1 MKALIVVDMQYDFID
16 GALGTE
22 EARSIVGNVRDKV
35 AQYRASQF
43 PVIYTQDTHSAD
55 YLQTQEGRNLP
66 VVHCVKGTRGWE
78 IVPEVLTDEATLIE
92 KNGFGSLK
100 LVEYLATLP
109 GLEAVELVGVC
120 TDICVVSNALLIKSA
135 FPELPVAVDA
145 LCCAGVT
152 LESHRQALETMK
164 MCQVKVLGL

>member
-1 MKALIVVDMQYDFID
+1 M
-16 GALGTE
+16 
-22 EARSIVGNVRDKV
+22 
-35 AQYRASQF
+35 
-43 PVIYTQDTHSAD
+43 
-55 YLQTQEGRNLP
+55 
-66 VVHCVKGTRGWE
+66 KGTRGWE
-78 IVPEVLTDEATLIE
+78 IVPEVLTGEATLIE

-100 LVEYLATLP
+100 LVEHLAALP

-135 FPELPVAVDA
+135 FPELPVTVDA

-152 LESHRQALETMK
+152 PESHRQALETMK